1 MPFTLSHAAAV
12 LPGIRRNGT
21 GRGRLVASALVA
33 GSFAPDM
40 TYYAATVVPAA
51 MPFGRVTHSA
61 LGVVTVDV
69 ASACALVALW
79 VLLREPLIALLPRAS
94 WRSRVY
100 AIVRGE
106 VWRRPGSWALAGW
119 FALSAAIGSAT
130 HVVWDAFTHFDR
142 WGMRVLPVLGEKLA
156 GFPLYWYAQYGGSAL
171 ALTGIGWFTVTA
183 LRRADPA
190 GLRPRDTRP
199 GADPAPAAATPTN
212 AGAVPPGLSP
222 RQLPIVLGLLTL
234 CTAAVAVY
242 RCLRWY
248 AFYGDASVL
257 GLIPSACFGG
267 GAGLIL
273 GLLAYAGAWRSS
285 RLGRAEHPAVA
296 GPAGPGRKVTQAQ
309 RGGGTR

>member
-21 GRGRLVASALVA
+21 GRGGLVASALVA
-33 GSFAPDM
+33 GSFAPDA
-40 TYYAATVVPAA
+40 TYYVATVVPAA

-100 AIVRGE
+100 AVVRGE
-106 VWRRPGSWALAGW
+106 VWRRPGSWALAGR

-183 LRRADPA
+183 LRRAAP
-190 GLRPRDTRP
+190 GSLRPT
-199 GADPAPAAATPTN
+199 APANTEE
-212 AGAVPPGLSP
+212 VPPGLTP
-222 RQLPIVLGLLTL
+222 RQLPIVVGLLML
-234 CTAAVAVY
+234 CTAALAVY

-267 GAGLIL
+267 GTGLVL
-273 GLLAYAGAWRSS
+273 GLLAYAAAWRSG
-285 RLGRAEHPAVA
+285 RLGRTATPSPP
-296 GPAGPGRKVTQAQ
+296 GPAGPGRKVTQAR
-309 RGGGTR
+309 RGGGPR

>member
-12 LPGIRRNGT
+12 LPGIRRDGT

-33 GSFAPDM
+33 GSFAPDV
-40 TYYAATVVPAA
+40 TYYVATVAPAA

-69 ASACALVALW
+69 ATTCVLVALW
-79 VLLREPLIALLPRAS
+79 VLLREPLLALLPRAS

-100 AIVRGE
+100 AVVRGE
-106 VWRRPGSWALAGW
+106 VWRRPGSWAPAGW

-183 LRRADPA
+183 LRRANPA
-190 GLRPRDTRP
+190 
-199 GADPAPAAATPTN
+199 PTN
-212 AGAVPPGLSP
+212 AAAVPPGLTP
-222 RQLPIVLGLLTL
+222 RQLPVVLGLLAL

-267 GAGLIL
+267 GTGLTL
-273 GLLAYAGAWRSS
+273 GLLAYAAVWRSG
-285 RLGRAEHPAVA
+285 RLGRTANPAAPDPV
-296 GPAGPGRKVTQAQ
+296 GPGRKVTRAQ

>member
-21 GRGRLVASALVA
+21 GRGGLVASALVA
-33 GSFAPDM
+33 GSFAPDA
-40 TYYAATVVPAA
+40 TYYVATVVPAA

-100 AIVRGE
+100 AVVRGE
-106 VWRRPGSWALAGW
+106 VWRRPGSWALAGR

-183 LRRADPA
+183 LRRASP
-190 GLRPRDTRP
+190 GSLRPT
-199 GADPAPAAATPTN
+199 APTN
-212 AGAVPPGLSP
+212 TAEVPPGLTP
-222 RQLPIVLGLLTL
+222 RQLPIILGLLML
-234 CTAAVAVY
+234 CTAALAAY

-267 GAGLIL
+267 GTGLVL
-273 GLLAYAGAWRSS
+273 GLLAYAAAWRSG
-285 RLGRAEHPAVA
+285 RLGRTATPAPP
-296 GPAGPGRKVTQAQ
+296 GPAGPGRKVTQAR
-309 RGGGTR
+309 RGGGPR

>member
-12 LPGIRRNGT
+12 LPGIRRSGT

-33 GSFAPDM
+33 GSFAPDV
-40 TYYAATVVPAA
+40 TYYVATAVPAA

-69 ASACALVALW
+69 ATTCALVALW
-79 VLLREPLIALLPRAS
+79 VLLREPLLALLPKAS

-100 AIVRGE
+100 AVVRGE
-106 VWRRPGSWALAGW
+106 AWRRPGSWALAGR
-119 FALSAAIGSAT
+119 FALSAAVGSAT

-142 WGMRVLPVLGEKLA
+142 WGMRVLPVLGEQLA

-183 LRRADPA
+183 LRRADPVA
-190 GLRPRDTRP
+190 LRPVDTHP
-199 GADPAPAAATPTN
+199 GNGPARAPTN
-212 AGAVPPGLSP
+212 ATAAPPGLTS
-222 RQLPIVLGLLTL
+222 RQLPLVLGLLTL

-267 GAGLIL
+267 GTGLVL
-273 GLLAYAGAWRSS
+273 GLLAYAAAWRSG
-285 RLGRAEHPAVA
+285 RLGRAANPAVA
-296 GPAGPGRKVTQAQ
+296 GPAGPGRNVAQ
-309 RGGGTR
+309 DRRGAGTR